1 MIPSFAKIYTIGT
14 PEVANLFDGYVEITE
29 KIDGSQLC
37 WGRTGLGVFVIRSKG
52 TVIYQDGAFVRPADK
67 LFKAAV
73 DYLISIEDKILPN
86 TYFYGECVSTNKHN
100 TLTYGSVPRNNIV
113 LYAAKTELGWL
124 DDHEILQKVADS
136 MGLDA
141 VELLYAGEVKS
152 FDDLKEFLN
161 RDSYYGGTKIEGF
174 VVKNFHQESCG
185 YSKECFGKFVSE
197 SFKEHNG
204 ANWAKTKKD
213 NSIIGFLDSF
223 KNEVRWNKALTHMKE
238 DGQYTGTLK
247 DIATIIGRVHDDVL
261 KEDEGMIK
269 EKLYVL
275 FIRQIKGAS
284 VRGLPEWFKEVLA
297 KEAFPNVEVA
307 VTTGIES

>member
-1 MIPSFAKIYTIGT
+1 MIPPFAKIYTIGT

-29 KIDGSQLC
+29 KLDGSQLG

-52 TVIYQDGAFVRPADK
+52 TIIYQNGAFCRPVDK

-73 DYLISIEDKILPN
+73 DYLLSIEDKVLPD
-86 TYFYGECVSTNKHN
+86 TYFYGEALSTHKHN

-141 VELLYAGEVKS
+141 VALLFAGEVKS
-152 FDDLKEFLN
+152 FDGLKEFLN

-174 VVKNFHQESCG
+174 VVKNFIQESCG
-185 YSKECFGKFVSE
+185 YSKECFGKYVSE

-204 ANWAKTKKD
+204 AAWKKQKKD
-213 NSIIGFLDSF
+213 SSLQGFLDSF
-223 KNEVRWNKALTHMKE
+223 KSEVRWNKALTHMKE

-247 DIATIIGRVHDDVL
+247 DIGAIIGRVHDDIL

-269 EKLYVL
+269 EKLYSL
-275 FIRQIKGAS
+275 FIRPIKGAS
-284 VRGLPEWFKEVLA
+284 VRGLPEWFKDVLA
-297 KEAFPNVEVA
+297 KEVFADVA
-307 VTTGIES
+307 VASSTSS